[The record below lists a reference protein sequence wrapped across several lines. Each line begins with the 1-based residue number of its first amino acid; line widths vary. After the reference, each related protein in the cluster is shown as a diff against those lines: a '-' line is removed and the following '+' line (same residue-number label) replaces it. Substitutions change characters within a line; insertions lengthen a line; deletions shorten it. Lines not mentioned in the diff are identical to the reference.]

1 MILRHYSITETRE
14 LLTTLRGVSETL
26 KQLHF
31 DDTTSAIFVD
41 DEPAPVALTND
52 TSRDRAEVTHMNS
65 DEEINDYRKNSLRP
79 NIYIYIYILCIYIY
93 IYIYIYSDGHRS
105 FFPGSPIPIP
115 ILYLLS
121 YAIIFPIPILTSLPD
136 PFPIPIPILRLLPD
150 PDNNIIYI
158 FN

>member
-41 DEPAPVALTND
+41 DEPAHVALPNH
-52 TSRDRAEVTHMNS
+52 TSRDSAEITHMNS

-79 NIYIYIYILCIYIY
+79 NIYIYIYTVMAPILFSWISDSDPDHLFIILC
-93 IYIYIYSDGHRS
+93 DH
-105 FFPGSPIPIP
+105 F
-115 ILYLLS
+115 
-121 YAIIFPIPILTSLPD
+121 
-136 PFPIPIPILRLLPD
+136 PD
-150 PDNNIIYI
+150 PDSHFVTRYFPDPDPDPKIITRSRSRSRSQYYLYI
-158 FN
+158 